1 MESSTNTRQPLLVS
15 KKEAATL
22 LGVCLRTVDYLL
34 AGKELACVRIGK
46 RVMIKYSSLVAFCR
60 CDHVRAAEQQS

>member
-1 MESSTNTRQPLLVS
+1 MDNGNTRQPLLVS
-15 KKEAATL
+15 KKEAAAS

-34 AGKELACVRIGK
+34 ADKELACVRIGK

-60 CDHVRAAEQQS
+60 CDHVGAPEQQQ